1 MLKSFPKPQKYT
13 HKINMLYFY
22 MHPKVFPKRKLKIF
36 HVFPKEK
43 KRTLPFGS
51 ILSTIYKI
59 LINSS
64 RAPQSPPPTN
74 KKTYLSL
81 FGL

>member
-13 HKINMLYFY
+13 HKINMLYFH

-43 KRTLPFGS
+43 KGHF
-51 ILSTIYKI
+51 LSEVSFPPYIKFL
-59 LINSS
+59 LIFQEHLNLLY
-64 RAPQSPPPTN
+64 R
-74 KKTYLSL
+74 
-81 FGL
+81 